1 MRANLSTRTAWNLHL
16 VGGGVRQ
23 FATFLIVF
31 VTGFSTLGSTSL
43 VEAGVISNG
52 GFESPLAGDW
62 TVVGTASSA
71 LLAGATPTE
80 GSQYAF
86 LNTIGGDPSVAAI
99 ENTLGLTPGTLTGAQ
114 GGAAIYQ
121 DVTLNAGETLSFDWR
136 FLSEL
141 SDNSLAN
148 DFAFWSLTPN
158 GIPGGYTQLADTF
171 DVGADPVGTFDYS
184 TSDFSPAASSLI
196 ASDGTYRLGFGVMNY
211 GNNLDAFPSG
221 LLIDNISISG
231 SSPAAVPEPGTLAML
246 GISTLGFG
254 MGYVRKRKKIT
265 GSTDPSKESMI

>member
-1 MRANLSTRTAWNLHL
+1 M
-16 VGGGVRQ
+16 
-23 FATFLIVF
+23 F
-31 VTGFSTLGSTSL
+31 VTGFSTLSSTSL

-52 GFESPLAGDW
+52 GFESPLATGW
-62 TVVGTASSA
+62 TVIGTASST
-71 LLAGATPTE
+71 LLTGATPTE

-86 LNTIGGDPSVAAI
+86 LNTIVGDPSVPAI
-99 ENTLGLTPGTLTGAQ
+99 ENALGLTSGTLTGAGAQ

-136 FLSEL
+136 FLSQL
-141 SDNSLAN
+141 SDNSTAN

-171 DVGADPVGTFDYS
+171 DVGSDMVGTFTFS
-184 TSDFSPAASSLI
+184 TSAFAKAEPSVSS
-196 ASDGTYRLGFGVMNY
+196 GTYTLGFGVMNF
-211 GNNLDAFPSG
+211 GNNLDAYPSG